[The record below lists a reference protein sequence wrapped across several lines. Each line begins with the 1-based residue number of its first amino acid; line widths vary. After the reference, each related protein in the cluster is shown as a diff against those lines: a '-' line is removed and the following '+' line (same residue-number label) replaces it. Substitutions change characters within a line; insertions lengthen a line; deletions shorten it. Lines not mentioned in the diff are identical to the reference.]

1 LISSFVASHCLCSS
15 STTFIILVFFQVFCA
30 HFTTETRV
38 KTIPT
43 NNQINMKF
51 HHHVND
57 IVEVALLDILIAF
70 LIDKNAVIIMNND
83 KKLTSESFSLHPK

>member
-1 LISSFVASHCLCSS
+1 
-15 STTFIILVFFQVFCA
+15 
-30 HFTTETRV
+30 
-38 KTIPT
+38 
-43 NNQINMKF
+43 MKF